1 MTTTSHAVE
10 AVWRIESSRV
20 IATLARLT
28 GDLGTAED
36 LAQDA
41 LVSALEQW
49 PTTGIPRNAG
59 AWLTTVAKRRAIDG
73 WRRQTALRERYES
86 LAHNL
91 EVTVDQPDPDDVIRD
106 DLLRLIF
113 VSCHPV
119 LAPEARVALTLRVV
133 GGLTTDEIARAFL
146 VPSPTIGQR
155 ITRAKRTLSA
165 AHVPFEVPDRSEL
178 ASRLETV
185 LGVIYLIFNEGY
197 AATSGGDWMR
207 PELTNEALRLGRILA
222 VLVSTEPE
230 VHGLVALMEFQA
242 SRMAARTSPDGTP
255 ILLDDQDR
263 TRWNRLQIGRGVAA
277 LDRADALGKG
287 RGPYALQAALAACH
301 ATAPTAAQTDWSE
314 IVALYDA
321 LAQLTPSPVIELN
334 RAVAVS
340 RAQGAE
346 AGLVAV
352 DRLAGIGALAGY
364 HLLPAVRGDIL
375 ERLGRTV
382 EARAEFTRAAEL
394 THNEREREVLLG
406 RADSAA
412 E

>member
-1 MTTTSHAVE
+1 LTTTTYAVE

-86 LAHNL
+86 LARNL
-91 EVTVDQPDPDDVIRD
+91 EVTVDEPDPDDVIRD

-119 LAPEARVALTLRVV
+119 LASEARVALTLRVV

-155 ITRAKRTLSA
+155 ITRAKRTLAA

-178 ASRLETV
+178 TSRVGTV
-185 LGVIYLIFNEGY
+185 LGVVYLIFNEGY
-197 AATSGGDWMR
+197 SATSGDDWMR
-207 PELTNEALRLGRILA
+207 PALANEALRLGRMLA
-222 VLVSTEPE
+222 ALVPTEPE
-230 VHGLVALMEFQA
+230 VHGLLALMELQA
-242 SRMAARTSPDGTP
+242 SRMGARTSPDGTP

-263 TRWNRLQIGRGVAA
+263 TRWDRLQIGRGLASLA
-277 LDRADALGKG
+277 RADALGRA
-287 RGPYALQAALAACH
+287 RGPYALQAALAARH
-301 ATAPTAAQTDWSE
+301 ATAPTAARTDWNE

-321 LAQLTPSPVIELN
+321 LAVLTPSPVIELN

-340 RAQGAE
+340 RAKGAA

-375 ERLGRTV
+375 ERLGRSA
-382 EARAEFTRAAEL
+382 EAREEFTRAVEL
-394 THNEREREVLLG
+394 TRNEREREVL
-406 RADSAA
+406 RARAESAG

>member
-178 ASRLETV
+178 ASRLDTV

-340 RAQGAE
+340 RSQGAE

-394 THNEREREVLLG
+394 THNEREREVLQG

>member
-1 MTTTSHAVE
+1 MTATTHAVE

-86 LAHNL
+86 LARNL
-91 EVTVDQPDPDDVIRD
+91 EVTVDEPDPDDVIRD

-119 LAPEARVALTLRVV
+119 LASEARVALTLRVV

-155 ITRAKRTLSA
+155 ITRAKRTLAA

-178 ASRLETV
+178 TSRVGTV
-185 LGVIYLIFNEGY
+185 LGVVYLIFNEGY
-197 AATSGGDWMR
+197 SATSGDDWMR
-207 PELTNEALRLGRILA
+207 PALAHEALRLGRILA
-222 VLVSTEPE
+222 ALVPAEPE
-230 VHGLVALMEFQA
+230 VHGLVALMELQA
-242 SRMAARTSPDGTP
+242 SRMGARTSPDGNP

-263 TRWNRLQIGRGVAA
+263 TRWDRLQIGRGLASLA
-277 LDRADALGKG
+277 RADALGRA

-301 ATAPTAAQTDWSE
+301 ATAPTAAHTDWNE

-321 LAQLTPSPVIELN
+321 LAVLTPSPVIELN

-340 RAQGAE
+340 RAQGAA

-375 ERLGRTV
+375 ERLGRSA
-382 EARAEFTRAAEL
+382 EAREEFSRAAEL
-394 THNEREREVLLG
+394 TRNEREREVL
-406 RADSAA
+406 RARAESAA

>member
-1 MTTTSHAVE
+1 MTATTHAVE

-86 LAHNL
+86 LARNL
-91 EVTVDQPDPDDVIRD
+91 EVTVDEPDPDDVIRD

-119 LAPEARVALTLRVV
+119 LASEARVALTLRVV

-155 ITRAKRTLSA
+155 ITRAKRTLAA

-178 ASRLETV
+178 TSRVGTV
-185 LGVIYLIFNEGY
+185 LGVVYLIFNEGY
-197 AATSGGDWMR
+197 SATSGDDWMR
-207 PELTNEALRLGRILA
+207 PALAHEALRLGRILA
-222 VLVSTEPE
+222 ALVPAEPE
-230 VHGLVALMEFQA
+230 VHGLVALMELQA
-242 SRMAARTSPDGTP
+242 SRMGARTSPDGNP

-263 TRWNRLQIGRGVAA
+263 TRWDRLQIGRGLASLA
-277 LDRADALGKG
+277 RADALGRA

-301 ATAPTAAQTDWSE
+301 ATAPTAAHTDWNE

-321 LAQLTPSPVIELN
+321 LAVLTPSPVIELN

-340 RAQGAE
+340 RAQGAA

-375 ERLGRTV
+375 ERLGRSA
-382 EARAEFTRAAEL
+382 EAREEFTRAAEL
-394 THNEREREVLLG
+394 TRNEREREVL
-406 RADSAA
+406 RARAESAA

>member
-1 MTTTSHAVE
+1 MTATEQAVE

-86 LAHNL
+86 LARNL
-91 EVTVDQPDPDDVIRD
+91 EVTVDEPDPDDVIRD

-119 LAPEARVALTLRVV
+119 LASEARVALTLRVV

-155 ITRAKRTLSA
+155 ITRAKRTLAA

-178 ASRLETV
+178 TSRVGTV
-185 LGVIYLIFNEGY
+185 LGVVYLIFNEGY
-197 AATSGGDWMR
+197 SATSGDDWMR
-207 PELTNEALRLGRILA
+207 PALAHEALRLGRILA
-222 VLVSTEPE
+222 ALVPAEPE
-230 VHGLVALMEFQA
+230 VHGLVALMELQA
-242 SRMAARTSPDGTP
+242 SRMGARTSPDGNP

-263 TRWNRLQIGRGVAA
+263 TRWDRLQIGRGLASLA
-277 LDRADALGKG
+277 RADALGRA

-301 ATAPTAAQTDWSE
+301 ATAPTAAHTDWNE

-321 LAQLTPSPVIELN
+321 LAVLTPSPVIELN

-340 RAQGAE
+340 RAQGAA

-375 ERLGRTV
+375 ERLGRSA
-382 EARAEFTRAAEL
+382 EAREEFTRAAEL
-394 THNEREREVLLG
+394 TRNEREREVL
-406 RADSAA
+406 RARAESAA

>member
-1 MTTTSHAVE
+1 MTTTSNAVE

-28 GDLGTAED
+28 GDIGTAED

-41 LVSALEQW
+41 LVAALEQW

-73 WRRQTALRERYES
+73 WRRQSALRERYES
-86 LAHNL
+86 LARNL
-91 EVTVDQPDPDDVIRD
+91 EVTVDEPDPDDVIRD

-155 ITRAKRTLSA
+155 ITRAKRTLAA

-178 ASRLETV
+178 PERLGTV
-185 LGVIYLIFNEGY
+185 LGVVYLIFNEGY
-197 AATSGGDWMR
+197 SATSGGDWMR
-207 PELTNEALRLGRILA
+207 PALANEALRLGRILA
-222 VLVSTEPE
+222 VLVAGEPE
-230 VHGLVALMEFQA
+230 VHALVALMELQA
-242 SRMAARTSPDGTP
+242 SRMGARTSADGSP

-263 TRWNRLQIGRGVAA
+263 SRWDRLQIGRGVAA
-277 LDRADALGKG
+277 LARADALGRV

-301 ATAPTAAQTDWSE
+301 ATAPTAARTDWNQ

-340 RAQGAE
+340 RARGAE

-375 ERLGRTV
+375 ERLGRTS
-382 EARAEFTRAAEL
+382 EARAEFARAAEL
-394 THNEREREVLLG
+394 TRNEREREVL
-406 RADSAA
+406 RARAHGD
-412 E
+412 

>member
-1 MTTTSHAVE
+1 MTTTTYAVE

-86 LAHNL
+86 LARNL
-91 EVTVDQPDPDDVIRD
+91 EVTVDEPDPDDVIRD

-119 LAPEARVALTLRVV
+119 LASEARVALTLRVV

-155 ITRAKRTLSA
+155 ITRAKRTLAA

-178 ASRLETV
+178 TSRVGTV
-185 LGVIYLIFNEGY
+185 LGVVYLIFNEGY
-197 AATSGGDWMR
+197 SATSGDDWMR
-207 PELTNEALRLGRILA
+207 PALANEALRLGRMLA
-222 VLVSTEPE
+222 ALVPTEPE
-230 VHGLVALMEFQA
+230 VHGLLALMELQA
-242 SRMAARTSPDGTP
+242 SRMGARTSPDGTP

-263 TRWNRLQIGRGVAA
+263 TRWDRLQIGRGLASLA
-277 LDRADALGKG
+277 RADALGRA
-287 RGPYALQAALAACH
+287 RGPYALQAALAARH
-301 ATAPTAAQTDWSE
+301 ATAPTAARTDWNE

-321 LAQLTPSPVIELN
+321 LAVLTPSPVIELN

-340 RAQGAE
+340 RAKGAA

-375 ERLGRTV
+375 ERLGRSA
-382 EARAEFTRAAEL
+382 EAREEFTRAVEL
-394 THNEREREVLLG
+394 TRNEREREVL
-406 RADSAA
+406 RARAESAG

>member
-1 MTTTSHAVE
+1 LTTTSHAVE

-178 ASRLETV
+178 ASRLDTV

-340 RAQGAE
+340 RSQGAE

-394 THNEREREVLLG
+394 THNEREREVLQG

>member
-1 MTTTSHAVE
+1 LTTTSHAVE

-28 GDLGTAED
+28 GDIGTAED

-41 LVSALEQW
+41 LVAALEQW
-49 PTTGIPRNAG
+49 PSAGIPRNPG

-73 WRRQTALRERYES
+73 WRRQSSLRERYES
-86 LAHNL
+86 LARDL
-91 EVTVDQPDPDDVIRD
+91 EVTVEQPDPDDVIRD

-155 ITRAKRTLSA
+155 ITRAKRTLA
-165 AHVPFEVPDRSEL
+165 AARVPFEVPDRSEL
-178 ASRLETV
+178 PARLDTV
-185 LGVIYLIFNEGY
+185 LGVVYLIFNEGY
-197 AATSGGDWMR
+197 SATSGGDWMR
-207 PELTNEALRLGRILA
+207 PALANEALRLGRILA
-222 VLVSTEPE
+222 ALVPTEPE
-230 VHGLVALMEFQA
+230 AHGLVALMELQA
-242 SRMAARTSPDGTP
+242 SRMGARTSADGSP

-263 TRWNRLQIGRGVAA
+263 TRWDRLQIGRGLASLA
-277 LDRADALGKG
+277 RADSLGRA
-287 RGPYALQAALAACH
+287 RGAYALQAALAACH
-301 ATAPTAAQTDWSE
+301 ATAPTAQQTDWNE

-340 RAQGAE
+340 RAQGAA

-375 ERLGRTV
+375 ERLGRAA
-382 EARAEFTRAAEL
+382 EARAEFAHAAEL
-394 THNEREREVLLG
+394 TRNERERAVLQA
-406 RADSAA
+406 RADSA
-412 E
+412 EE